1 MNNFWEN
8 YKKNLQLLAT
18 FAKKYWKVL
27 LVISFAVNFIVI
39 GVNTIL
45 SLYVINPKYFLGEEY
60 FLSEIIESLV
70 AVSLMI
76 WTFLKYIQ
84 YKQKDASSKDSSSN

>member
-1 MNNFWEN
+1 MKNFWEN
-8 YKKNLQLLAT
+8 YKKNLQLLAN

-76 WTFLKYIQ
+76 WTFLNIQ
-84 YKQKDASSKDSSSN
+84 YKQKNASSKDSSSN

>member
-1 MNNFWEN
+1 MKNFWEN
-8 YKKNLQLLAT
+8 YKKNLQLLAS

-27 LVISFAVNFIVI
+27 LVVSFAVNFIVI
-39 GVNTIL
+39 ALNTIL
-45 SLYVINPKYFLGEEY
+45 SLYVINPKYFLGEKY

-84 YKQKDASSKDSSSN
+84 YKQKDASKN